1 MRLAHIVFGLWML
14 AFSAM
19 VSASGTWYLGANYKY
34 LDLDNAREFPCHCN
48 MSGSQT
54 GLQVGK
60 YLSENLSLEVD
71 HSVAYSGDGFD
82 ASSVSG
88 VFWSGND
95 ESDYRYYALLG
106 LNYFNFGE
114 DAGYPAGEN
123 EQTTQVVFGLGVG
136 KKVAKNYQ
144 FRADMRLMGGHDVDA
159 EDVGFQISLNRFL
172 GDASAPVKSSPIASP
187 AAQESTVKTITINLN
202 VEFEFDKATVMS
214 IYSDQ
219 LATVAKAMQEQAD
232 IELVLEGHTDSVG
245 SNEYNND
252 LSARRAEAVK
262 QKLAADY
269 GIAASRI
276 STIGYGESRPIASND
291 TAAGRALNRR
301 VVGEMSFSE
310 VVVD

>member
-1 MRLAHIVFGLWML
+1 MRFAHLIFGLWAL

-34 LDLDNAREFPCHCN
+34 LDLDNARELPCDCD
-48 MSGSQT
+48 MSGSHA

-71 HSVAYSGDGFD
+71 HSVGVGGDGFD
-82 ASSVSG
+82 ASSFSG

-95 ESDYRYYALLG
+95 ESAYRYYALLG

-114 DAGYPAGEN
+114 DAGFSAGN
-123 EQTTQVVFGLGVG
+123 DEQTTQVVFGLGVG
-136 KKVAKNYQ
+136 RKVANDYQ
-144 FRADMRLMGGHDVDA
+144 IRADMRLMGGHDIGS
-159 EDVGFQISLNRFL
+159 EDVGFQLSFNRLL
-172 GDASAPVKSSPIASP
+172 GASSASAKSATLAPEAVQP
-187 AAQESTVKTITINLN
+187 STVKTITINLN

-245 SNEYNND
+245 SESYNND

-262 QKLAADY
+262 QKLATDY
-269 GIAASRI
+269 SISASRI
-276 STIGYGESRPIASND
+276 STVGYGESQPIASNE
-291 TAAGRALNRR
+291 TAEGRALNRR
-301 VVGEMSFSE
+301 VVGEMSFTE
-310 VVVD
+310 VIVD